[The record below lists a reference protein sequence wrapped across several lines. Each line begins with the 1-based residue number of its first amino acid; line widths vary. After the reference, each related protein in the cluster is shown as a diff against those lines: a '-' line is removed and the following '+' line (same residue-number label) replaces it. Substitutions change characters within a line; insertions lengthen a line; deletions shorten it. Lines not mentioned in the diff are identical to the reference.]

1 MTVINTNVK
10 ALFTQASI
18 KLSERDS
25 LKAMQQLSTGKRIN
39 SAKDDAA
46 GLAIAARMTQQ
57 IEGLNQGI
65 RNAGDAIAMIQTT
78 EGATQ
83 NVTTMLLRCSELAM
97 QAANDTYS
105 DVQRSFLNNEFT
117 QLKEEINRMALTHE
131 WNGFKILAGK
141 ADGIS
146 DLNNDGKI
154 ETTVLDANGA
164 PTLDSN
170 GKPIPGPEAAGKQK
184 DPLTL
189 QFQVGDSE
197 SQRIEV
203 KLPNFTENGPITRA
217 IFWTDYDAT
226 TDTWGGAP
234 GKETNISTVDGAQ
247 AVINLCK
254 TALDKVSE
262 SRSMMGA
269 VMNRLEH
276 VVDNLTNVSTN
287 SAASRSQIEDAD
299 YAKAS
304 TELAKSQIMSQA
316 ATAVLAQANTSQQT
330 VLKLLG

>member
-10 ALFTQASI
+10 ALFTQAAM
-18 KLSERDS
+18 KLNERS
-25 LKAMQQLSTGKRIN
+25 TMKAMNELSTGKRIN

-57 IEGLNQGI
+57 IQGLNQGI

-78 EGATQ
+78 EGATE

-105 DVQRSFLNNEFT
+105 DVQRGFLNNEFE

-131 WNGFKILAGK
+131 WNGFKILAGA
-141 ADGIS
+141 ADG
-146 DLNNDGKI
+146 
-154 ETTVLDANGA
+154 TVDV
-164 PTLDSN
+164 
-170 GKPIPGPEAAGKQK
+170 PGSATSAIDVIGSLPDKLA
-184 DPLTL
+184 L
-189 QFQVGDSE
+189 QFQVGDSAT
-197 SQRIEV
+197 QRISIN
-203 KLPNFTENGPITRA
+203 LPNFTQNGTITRS
-217 IFWTDYDAT
+217 IFFTDYNPALAVSPGQPLS
-226 TDTWGGAP
+226 GGANEF
-234 GKETNISTVDGAQ
+234 KTNISTVDGAQ
-247 AVINLCK
+247 TVIQQVKL
-254 TALDKVSE
+254 ALDKVSE

-269 VMNRLEH
+269 AMNRLEH
-276 VVDNLTNVSTN
+276 VVDNLTNVSMN
-287 SAASRSQIEDAD
+287 SSASRSQIEDAD

-304 TELAKSQIMSQA
+304 TDLAKSQIMQQA

>member
-10 ALFTQASI
+10 ALFTQT
-18 KLSERDS
+18 S
-25 LKAMQQLSTGKRIN
+25 LKLTERNSMTAMQQLATGKRIN

-57 IEGLNQGI
+57 IQGLNQGI

-83 NVTTMLLRCSELAM
+83 NVTTMLLRISELAM
-97 QAANDTYS
+97 QSSNDTYS
-105 DVQRSFLNNEFT
+105 DVQRGFLNNEFS

-131 WNGFKILAGK
+131 WNGFKILAGR
-141 ADGIS
+141 ADGIT
-146 DLNNDGKI
+146 DVDEDGTI
-154 ETTVLDANGA
+154 ELIDPDDA
-164 PTLDSN
+164 TI
-170 GKPIPGPEAAGKQK
+170 KGPEAAGQNKLGLILK
-184 DPLTL
+184 
-189 QFQVGDSE
+189 FQVGDSAE
-197 SQRIEV
+197 QAIEV
-203 KLPNFTENGPITRA
+203 ELPNFTQDGTVTRA
-217 IFWTDYDAT
+217 IFYSDFDPADPDSASEPT
-226 TDTWGGAP
+226 TIANV
-234 GKETNISTVDGAQ
+234 EGAQ
-247 AVINLCK
+247 KVIALCK
-254 TALDKVSE
+254 MALDKVSE

-276 VVDNLTNVSTN
+276 VVDNLTNVSMN
-287 SAASRSQIEDAD
+287 SSASRSQIEDAD

-304 TELAKSQIMSQA
+304 TDLAKSQIMQQA

>member
-10 ALFTQASI
+10 ALFTQASL
-18 KLSERDS
+18 KLTERAS
-25 LKAMQQLSTGKRIN
+25 MKSMQELSTGKRIN

-65 RNAGDAIAMIQTT
+65 RNAGDAVAMIQTT

-83 NVTTMLLRCSELAM
+83 NVTTMLLRISELAM

-105 DVQRSFLNNEFT
+105 DVQRSFLDNEFS

-131 WNGFKILAGK
+131 WNGFKILAGA
-141 ADGIS
+141 ADG
-146 DLNNDGKI
+146 DNK
-154 ETTVLDANGA
+154 VPDANGA
-164 PTLDSN
+164 IPNSPQTLGSVR
-170 GKPIPGPEAAGKQK
+170 E
-184 DPLTL
+184 PLQL
-189 QFQVGDSE
+189 YFQVGDAA
-197 SQRIEV
+197 SQSITV
-203 KLPNFTENGPITRA
+203 KLPNFTQNGNVTRA
-217 IFWTDYDAT
+217 IFFSDYAVDAS
-226 TDTWGGAP
+226 DAV
-234 GKETNISTVDGAQ
+234 TVEGTAATSIKTVLGAQ
-247 AVINLCK
+247 TVIARCK

-269 VMNRLEH
+269 IMNRLEH
-276 VVDNLTNVSTN
+276 VIDNLTNVSMN
-287 SAASRSQIEDAD
+287 SSASRSQIEDAD

-304 TELAKSQIMSQA
+304 TSLAKSQIMSQA

>member
-10 ALFTQASI
+10 ALFTQAAM
-18 KLSERDS
+18 KLSERS
-25 LKAMQQLSTGKRIN
+25 TMKSMNELSTGKRIN

-57 IEGLNQGI
+57 IQGLNQGI

-78 EGATQ
+78 EGATE

-105 DVQRSFLNNEFT
+105 DVQRGFLNNEFE

-131 WNGFKILAGK
+131 WNGFKILAGA
-141 ADGIS
+141 ADGTVDVPGS
-146 DLNNDGKI
+146 PTGKDVI
-154 ETTVLDANGA
+154 GSLPDKLE
-164 PTLDSN
+164 
-170 GKPIPGPEAAGKQK
+170 
-184 DPLTL
+184 L
-189 QFQVGDSE
+189 QFQVGDSAT
-197 SQRIEV
+197 QRISIN
-203 KLPNFTENGPITRA
+203 LPNFTQNGTITRSV
-217 IFWTDYDAT
+217 FFTDYDPNAAVSAGQPLS
-226 TDTWGGAP
+226 GGAP
-234 GKETNISTVDGAQ
+234 AFKTNISTVDGAQ
-247 AVINLCK
+247 TVIQQVKL
-254 TALDKVSE
+254 ALDKVSE

-269 VMNRLEH
+269 AMNRLEH
-276 VVDNLTNVSTN
+276 VVDNLTNVSMN
-287 SAASRSQIEDAD
+287 SSASRSQIEDAD

-304 TELAKSQIMSQA
+304 TDLAKSQIMQQA

>member
-10 ALFTQASI
+10 ALFTQASL
-18 KLSERDS
+18 KLTERAS
-25 LKAMQQLSTGKRIN
+25 MKSMQELSTGKRIN

-65 RNAGDAIAMIQTT
+65 RNAGDAVAMIQTT

-83 NVTTMLLRCSELAM
+83 NVTTMLLRISELAM

-105 DVQRSFLNNEFT
+105 DVQRGFLDNEFS

-131 WNGFKILAGK
+131 WNGFKILAGA
-141 ADGIS
+141 ADGDNMVGGVTPALGS
-146 DLNNDGKI
+146 
-154 ETTVLDANGA
+154 VR
-164 PTLDSN
+164 
-170 GKPIPGPEAAGKQK
+170 
-184 DPLTL
+184 DPLQL
-189 QFQVGDSE
+189 YFQVGDAA
-197 SQRIEV
+197 SQSITV
-203 KLPNFTENGPITRA
+203 KLPNFTENGNVTRA
-217 IFWTDYDAT
+217 IFYSDYSVDADDELLVAGT
-226 TDTWGGAP
+226 TDTSI
-234 GKETNISTVDGAQ
+234 KTVVGAQ
-247 AVINLCK
+247 TVIARCK
-254 TALDKVSE
+254 MALDKVSE

-269 VMNRLEH
+269 IMNRLEH
-276 VVDNLTNVSTN
+276 VIDNLTNVSMN
-287 SAASRSQIEDAD
+287 SSASRSQIEDAD

-304 TELAKSQIMSQA
+304 TSLAKSQIMSQA

>member
-10 ALFTQASI
+10 ALFTQASLKI
-18 KLSERDS
+18 NERGAM
-25 LKAMQQLSTGKRIN
+25 KAMQELSTGKRIN

-83 NVTTMLLRCSELAM
+83 NVTTMLLRISELAM

-105 DVQRSFLNNEFT
+105 NVQRGFLNNEFT
-117 QLKEEINRMALTHE
+117 QLKQEINRMALTHE
-131 WNGFKILAGK
+131 WNGFKIMAGK
-141 ADGIS
+141 ADGITEF
-146 DLNNDGKI
+146 NDTDGLQNLVD
-154 ETTVLDANGA
+154 ENGA
-164 PTLDSN
+164 PLDDDQT
-170 GKPIPGPEAAGKQK
+170 EAPSASS
-184 DPLTL
+184 DPLEL
-189 QFQVGDSE
+189 QFQVGDSQT
-197 SQRIEV
+197 QRITV
-203 KLPNFTENGPITRA
+203 QLPNFTERGPVTRA
-217 IFWTDYDAT
+217 VFFADFNKDNPMDECTEDTD
-226 TDTWGGAP
+226 
-234 GKETNISTVDGAQ
+234 ISTVEGAQ
-247 AVINLCK
+247 TVIDLCK
-254 TALDKVSE
+254 FALDKVSE

-287 SAASRSQIEDAD
+287 SSASRSQIEDAD

-304 TELAKSQIMSQA
+304 TDLAKSQIMSQA

>member
-10 ALFTQASI
+10 ALFTQASL
-18 KLSERDS
+18 KLTERAS
-25 LKAMQQLSTGKRIN
+25 MKSMQELSTGKRIN

-65 RNAGDAIAMIQTT
+65 RNAGDAVAMIQTT

-83 NVTTMLLRCSELAM
+83 NVTTMLLRISELAM

-105 DVQRSFLNNEFT
+105 DVQRGFLDNEFS

-131 WNGFKILAGK
+131 WNGFKILAGA
-141 ADGIS
+141 ADGDNIVNGS
-146 DLNNDGKI
+146 RPDLG
-154 ETTVLDANGA
+154 TVR
-164 PTLDSN
+164 
-170 GKPIPGPEAAGKQK
+170 
-184 DPLTL
+184 DPLQL
-189 QFQVGDSE
+189 YFQVGDAA
-197 SQRIEV
+197 SQSITV
-203 KLPNFTENGPITRA
+203 KLPNFTQNGNVTRA
-217 IFWTDYDAT
+217 IFFSDYDVNASDEVLVAGTAAT
-226 TDTWGGAP
+226 SI
-234 GKETNISTVDGAQ
+234 KTVQGAQ
-247 AVINLCK
+247 TVIARCK

-269 VMNRLEH
+269 IMNRLEH
-276 VVDNLTNVSTN
+276 VIDNLTNVSMN

-304 TELAKSQIMSQA
+304 TSLAKSQIMSQA

>member
-10 ALFTQASI
+10 ALFTQASM
-18 KLSERDS
+18 KLTERDS
-25 LKAMQQLSTGKRIN
+25 LRAMQQLATGKRIN

-83 NVTTMLLRCSELAM
+83 NVTTMLLRISELAM
-97 QAANDTYS
+97 QAPNDTYS
-105 DVQRSFLNNEFT
+105 DVQRGFLNNEFG
-117 QLKEEINRMALTHE
+117 QLKQEINRMALTHE

-141 ADGIS
+141 ADGIT
-146 DLNNDGKI
+146 DLNNDQI
-154 ETTVLDANGA
+154 LQNNVSDAGVFE
-164 PTLDSN
+164 
-170 GKPIPGPEAAGKQK
+170 PEAASASK
-184 DPLTL
+184 DPLIL

-203 KLPNFTENGPITRA
+203 ELPNFTERGPITRA
-217 IFWTDYDAT
+217 IFFEDYDPDNLT
-226 TDTWGGAP
+226 VGSKPTDMT
-234 GKETNISTVDGAQ
+234 TVDGAQ
-247 AVINLCK
+247 KVINLAK
-254 TALDKVSE
+254 IALDKVSE

-269 VMNRLEH
+269 AMNRLEH

-287 SAASRSQIEDAD
+287 SSASRSQIEDAD

-304 TELAKSQIMSQA
+304 TELAKSQIMAQA
-316 ATAVLAQANTSQQT
+316 ATAVLAQANTSQQS

>member
-10 ALFTQASI
+10 SLFTQASM
-18 KLSERDS
+18 KLSERAT

-83 NVTTMLLRCSELAM
+83 NVTTMLLRISELAM

-105 DVQRSFLNNEFT
+105 DVQRGFLNNEFT

-141 ADGIS
+141 ADGIT
-146 DLNNDGKI
+146 DLNGDG
-154 ETTVLDANGA
+154 
-164 PTLDSN
+164 TLQNEVSDEN
-170 GKPIPGPEAAGKQK
+170 VFQPEAASASK
-184 DPLTL
+184 DPLVL

-197 SQRIEV
+197 SQRISV
-203 KLPNFTENGPITRA
+203 KLPNFTERGPITRA
-217 IFWTDYDAT
+217 IFFEDYDPADLSKGT
-226 TDTWGGAP
+226 KA
-234 GKETNISTVDGAQ
+234 TNISTVDGAQ
-247 AVINLCK
+247 KVINLCK
-254 TALDKVSE
+254 TALDNVSE

-269 VMNRLEH
+269 AMNRLEH

-287 SAASRSQIEDAD
+287 SSASRSQIEDAD

>member
-10 ALFTQASI
+10 ALFTQASL
-18 KLSERDS
+18 KLTERNS
-25 LKAMQQLSTGKRIN
+25 MTAMQQLATGKRIN

-57 IEGLNQGI
+57 IQGLNQGI

-83 NVTTMLLRCSELAM
+83 NVTTMLLRISELAM
-97 QAANDTYS
+97 QSSNDTYS
-105 DVQRSFLNNEFT
+105 DVQRGFLNNEFS

-141 ADGIS
+141 ADGIT
-146 DLNNDGKI
+146 DVDKDGTI
-154 ETTVLDANGA
+154 ELTDPED
-164 PTLDSN
+164 PTI
-170 GKPIPGPEAAGKQK
+170 KGPEAAGQNKLG
-184 DPLTL
+184 LTL
-189 QFQVGDSE
+189 KFQVGDSSE
-197 SQRIEV
+197 QAIEV
-203 KLPNFTENGPITRA
+203 ELPNFTQDGTVTRA
-217 IFWTDYDAT
+217 IFFSDFNPASPDNASEPT
-226 TDTWGGAP
+226 TIANV
-234 GKETNISTVDGAQ
+234 EGAQ
-247 AVINLCK
+247 KVIALCK
-254 TALDKVSE
+254 MALDKVSE

-276 VVDNLTNVSTN
+276 VVDNLTNVSMN
-287 SAASRSQIEDAD
+287 SSASRSQIEDAD
-299 YAKAS
+299 YALAS
-304 TELAKSQIMSQA
+304 TELAKSQIMQQA

>member
-10 ALFTQASI
+10 ALFTQASL
-18 KLSERDS
+18 KLTERNS
-25 LKAMQQLSTGKRIN
+25 MTAMQQLATGKRIN

-57 IEGLNQGI
+57 IKGLNQGI

-83 NVTTMLLRCSELAM
+83 NVTTMLLRISELAM
-97 QAANDTYS
+97 QSSNDTYS
-105 DVQRSFLNNEFT
+105 DVQRGFLNNEFS

-141 ADGIS
+141 ADGIT
-146 DLNNDGKI
+146 DVDGDGNL
-154 ETTVLDANGA
+154 ELVTTDSGGA
-164 PTLDSN
+164 TI
-170 GKPIPGPEAAGKQK
+170 KGPEAAGQNKLG
-184 DPLTL
+184 LTL
-189 QFQVGDSE
+189 KFQVGDSSE
-197 SQRIEV
+197 QAIEV
-203 KLPNFTENGPITRA
+203 ELPNFTQDGTVTRA
-217 IFWTDYDAT
+217 IFYSDFNPAAPDSASVPT
-226 TDTWGGAP
+226 TIANV
-234 GKETNISTVDGAQ
+234 EGAQ
-247 AVINLCK
+247 KVIALCK
-254 TALDKVSE
+254 MALDKVSE

-276 VVDNLTNVSTN
+276 VVDNLTNVSMN
-287 SAASRSQIEDAD
+287 SSASRSQIEDAD

-304 TELAKSQIMSQA
+304 TDLAKSQIMQQA

>member
-10 ALFTQASI
+10 ALFTQASL
-18 KLSERDS
+18 KLTERAS
-25 LKAMQQLSTGKRIN
+25 MKSMQELSTGKRIN

-65 RNAGDAIAMIQTT
+65 RNAGDAVAMIQTT

-83 NVTTMLLRCSELAM
+83 NVTTMLLRISELAM

-105 DVQRSFLNNEFT
+105 DVQRSFLDNEFS

-131 WNGFKILAGK
+131 WNGFKILAGA
-141 ADGIS
+141 ADGDNIVGGVTPA
-146 DLNNDGKI
+146 LG
-154 ETTVLDANGA
+154 TVR
-164 PTLDSN
+164 
-170 GKPIPGPEAAGKQK
+170 
-184 DPLTL
+184 DPLQL
-189 QFQVGDSE
+189 YFQVGDAA
-197 SQRIEV
+197 SQSITV
-203 KLPNFTENGPITRA
+203 KLPNFTEKGNVTRA
-217 IFWTDYDAT
+217 IFFSDYAVDTSDAVLEPGT
-226 TDTWGGAP
+226 TPTSI
-234 GKETNISTVDGAQ
+234 KTVLGAQ
-247 AVINLCK
+247 TVIARCK
-254 TALDKVSE
+254 MALDKVSE

-269 VMNRLEH
+269 IMNRLEH
-276 VVDNLTNVSTN
+276 VIDNLTNVSMN
-287 SAASRSQIEDAD
+287 SSASRSQIEDAD

-304 TELAKSQIMSQA
+304 TSLAKSQIMSQA

>member
-10 ALFTQASI
+10 ALYTQAA
-18 KLSERDS
+18 LSGTERNS
-25 LKAMQQLSTGKRIN
+25 LKSMQQLSTGKRIN

-105 DVQRSFLNNEFT
+105 DVQRGFLNNEFS
-117 QLKEEINRMALTHE
+117 QLKEEIQRMSMTHE

-141 ADGIS
+141 NRDGTS
-146 DLNNDGKI
+146 
-154 ETTVLDANGA
+154 T
-164 PTLDSN
+164 
-170 GKPIPGPEAAGKQK
+170 
-184 DPLTL
+184 DPLAL
-189 QFQVGDSE
+189 YFQVGDSAD
-197 SQRIEV
+197 QRIKV
-203 KLPNFTENGPITRA
+203 DLPNFSKDGPITA
-217 IFWTDYDAT
+217 DIFKDPAT
-226 TDTWGGAP
+226 SSNTSIA
-234 GKETNISTVDGAQ
+234 TVAGAQ
-247 AVINLCK
+247 TVIDLTK
-254 TALDKVSE
+254 KVLDNVSE

-276 VVDNLTNVSTN
+276 VVDNLTNVSMN
-287 SAASRSQIEDAD
+287 SSASRSQIEDAD

-304 TELAKSQIMSQA
+304 TDLAKSQIMSQA

>member
-10 ALFTQASI
+10 ALFTQASL
-18 KLSERDS
+18 KLTERAS
-25 LKAMQQLSTGKRIN
+25 MKSMQELSTGKRIN

-65 RNAGDAIAMIQTT
+65 RNAGDAVAMIQTT

-83 NVTTMLLRCSELAM
+83 NVTTMLLRISELAM

-105 DVQRSFLNNEFT
+105 DVQRGFLDNEFS

-131 WNGFKILAGK
+131 WNGFKILAGA
-141 ADGIS
+141 ADGDNMVGGVTPALGS
-146 DLNNDGKI
+146 
-154 ETTVLDANGA
+154 VR
-164 PTLDSN
+164 
-170 GKPIPGPEAAGKQK
+170 
-184 DPLTL
+184 DPLQL
-189 QFQVGDSE
+189 YFQVGDAA
-197 SQRIEV
+197 SQSITV
-203 KLPNFTENGPITRA
+203 KLPNFTQNGNVTRA
-217 IFWTDYDAT
+217 IFFSDYDVNASDEVLVAGTAAT
-226 TDTWGGAP
+226 SI
-234 GKETNISTVDGAQ
+234 KTVQGAQ
-247 AVINLCK
+247 TVIARCK
-254 TALDKVSE
+254 MALDKVSE

-269 VMNRLEH
+269 IMNRLEH
-276 VVDNLTNVSTN
+276 VIDNLTNVSMN

-304 TELAKSQIMSQA
+304 TSLAKSQIMSQA

>member
-10 ALFTQASI
+10 ALFTQASLKI
-18 KLSERDS
+18 NERGAM
-25 LKAMQQLSTGKRIN
+25 KAMQELSTGKRIN

-83 NVTTMLLRCSELAM
+83 NVTTMLLRISELAM

-105 DVQRSFLNNEFT
+105 NVQRGFLNNEFT
-117 QLKEEINRMALTHE
+117 QLKQEINRMALTHE
-131 WNGFKILAGK
+131 WNGFKIMAGK
-141 ADGIS
+141 ADGITEF
-146 DLNNDGKI
+146 NN
-154 ETTVLDANGA
+154 TVGLQNLVDENGA
-164 PTLDSN
+164 PLDDDQT
-170 GKPIPGPEAAGKQK
+170 EAPSASS
-184 DPLTL
+184 DPLEL
-189 QFQVGDSE
+189 QFQVGDSQT
-197 SQRIEV
+197 QRITVE
-203 KLPNFTENGPITRA
+203 LPNFTERGPVTRA
-217 IFWTDYDAT
+217 VFFADFNKDDPMDECTEPTD
-226 TDTWGGAP
+226 
-234 GKETNISTVDGAQ
+234 ISTVEGAQ
-247 AVINLCK
+247 IVIDLCK
-254 TALDKVSE
+254 FALDKVSE

-287 SAASRSQIEDAD
+287 SSASRSQIEDAD

-304 TELAKSQIMSQA
+304 TDLAKSQIMTQA